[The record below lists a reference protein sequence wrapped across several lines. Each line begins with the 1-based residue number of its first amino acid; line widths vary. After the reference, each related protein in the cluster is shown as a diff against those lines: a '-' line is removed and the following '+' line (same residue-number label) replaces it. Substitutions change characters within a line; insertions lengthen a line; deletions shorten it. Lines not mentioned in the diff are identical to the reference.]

1 MRMIAVHSKQHLTV
15 ATEFCI
21 VFYKKK
27 CNKNALNHVSF
38 VLSLIPKAET
48 ARWLQIH
55 SLVSLVYI
63 YHRITLQIPSFDTFL
78 QPHCPRG
85 AQTAHGQG

>member
-21 VFYKKK
+21 VFYKK

-38 VLSLIPKAET
+38 VLSWIQRQKIS
-48 ARWLQIH
+48 QIA
-55 SLVSLVYI
+55 SDSVTCI
-63 YHRITLQIPSFDTFL
+63 N
-78 QPHCPRG
+78 
-85 AQTAHGQG
+85 